1 MWLIG
6 LRWWLVAVMGEGLN
20 LTLTTN
26 SLCCQGWS

>member
-20 LTLTTN
+20 LTLTTFT
-26 SLCCQGWS
+26 LGH